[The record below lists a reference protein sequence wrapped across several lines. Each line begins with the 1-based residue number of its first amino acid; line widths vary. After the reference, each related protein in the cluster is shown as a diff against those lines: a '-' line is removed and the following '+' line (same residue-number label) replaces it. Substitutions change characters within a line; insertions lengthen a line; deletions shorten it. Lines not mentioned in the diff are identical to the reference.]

1 MFDPILEL
9 SNRLHWDGVM
19 RETFSIAPEPRTNR
33 IPPPSRLVNSNIL
46 LVGCRSS
53 LAKPN
58 WKFGLEVAI
67 SLLASPDTFSEFP
80 AGMAL
85 FDQKISLNRPTLV
98 YIPNYEPKPYLATFS
113 IPYWHKEM
121 YVEVWQYSGPQS
133 SDIKDTLGQIL
144 SEVQQ

>member
-9 SNRLHWDGVM
+9 TNRIHWDGVM

-33 IPPPSRLVNSNIL
+33 ILPFGRMVNSNIL

-58 WKFGLEVAI
+58 WVFGLQVTV
-67 SLLASPDTFSEFP
+67 SLLAVPDAFSEFP

-85 FDQKISLNRPTLV
+85 FDKRIPLNRPTLV
-98 YIPNYEPKPYLATFS
+98 HFPRYEPLPYLATFS

-144 SEVQQ
+144 SEVQ